1 MKVVHVLKRIETI
14 DQDIKELRKIE
25 KSLQRNKSFT
35 QPIYIS
41 IEKQINILLGE
52 RVKLFELKI
61 ANPPETMVAEI
72 EEETPLEEEKL
83 VAKPKKKAKKTT
95 GKSASSK
102 AKTSSQKKKAE
113 KDDFSD
119 DEFAMLTQDQIDKKI
134 STLEKETPRTA
145 DPAHEEAKTSDDEQK
160 DEDSDSDNVK
170 LLDIALEKGTLNKE
184 EVDREKKKVRFF
196 KDNFPGGE
204 Y

>member
-61 ANPPETMVAEI
+61 ANPPENMVADI
-72 EEETPLEEEKL
+72 EDDEMTPADEQLL
-83 VAKPKKKAKKTT
+83 AKPKKKNRKTASSKT
-95 GKSASSK
+95 KSAS
-102 AKTSSQKKKAE
+102 KTE
-113 KDDFSD
+113 KEEQDDFED
-119 DEFAMLTQDQIDKKI
+119 DEFSMLTQDQIDKKI
-134 STLEKETPRTA
+134 SSLEEDNNTKSAHSSETESSS
-145 DPAHEEAKTSDDEQK
+145 EEND
-160 DEDSDSDNVK
+160 DNVK
-170 LLDIALEKGTLNKE
+170 LLDIALEKGTLRKE
-184 EVDREKKKVRFF
+184 EADKDKKKVRFF

>member
-35 QPIYIS
+35 QPIFIS

-61 ANPPETMVAEI
+61 ANPPESMVADIEDDEI
-72 EEETPLEEEKL
+72 TPSDEQLL
-83 VAKPKKKAKKTT
+83 AKPKKHNRKSTASKTKTT
-95 GKSASSK
+95 PR
-102 AKTSSQKKKAE
+102 TKKDE
-113 KDDFSD
+113 QDDFDD
-119 DEFAMLTQDQIDKKI
+119 DEFSMLTQDQIDKKI
-134 STLEKETPRTA
+134 SSLQEEDNVDEGSYSSETDA
-145 DPAHEEAKTSDDEQK
+145 GNDKND
-160 DEDSDSDNVK
+160 DNVK
-170 LLDIALEKGTLNKE
+170 LLDIALEKGTLKKE
-184 EVDREKKKVRFF
+184 EDKDKKKVRFF